1 MEGQDRVH
9 GRVVV
14 AAERLERGRG
24 VDVGRDPGPVV
35 LGPGGLPEQVADVG
49 AELAVGK
56 LERDD
61 LAVEVG
67 PGAGGLAD
75 EDRLGLA
82 ADGGRG
88 VLRGRERQPADDDEQ
103 RAAPA
108 DLRVPDQVVQQ
119 RLGEE
124 GVAAAVPAQ
133 VDDEPAG
140 RRSAMKAN
148 SRSQKAANGSAGW
161 SATALYWK

>member
-1 MEGQDRVH
+1 MKAATKPSGVRLEWPKPSMSSTRRMSPGPKAVGVGVQAGDRHHRRHHDTQRSAARDVLAQGQDRVH

-14 AAERLERGRG
+14 VAERLERGRG

-88 VLRGRERQPADDDEQ
+88 VLRGRERQPADD
-103 RAAPA
+103 AP
-108 DLRVPDQVVQQ
+108 
-119 RLGEE
+119 
-124 GVAAAVPAQ
+124 
-133 VDDEPAG
+133 
-140 RRSAMKAN
+140 S
-148 SRSQKAANGSAGW
+148 SRE
-161 SATALYWK
+161 